1 MRHESCY
8 KAFLIPEREEFF
20 TIFREEKMSEINET
34 KQTAEAEN
42 KLPILQLNRLSYV
55 KINGKILE
63 STGAKLDKYI
73 LYASRALNTEITSG
87 DVIEHGLKLLFDR
100 DTGFKDWLKKN

>member
-1 MRHESCY
+1 M
-8 KAFLIPEREEFF
+8 
-20 TIFREEKMSEINET
+20 
-34 KQTAEAEN
+34 
-42 KLPILQLNRLSYV
+42 PILQLNRLSYA

-63 STGAKLDKYI
+63 RTNNKLEKYI
-73 LYASRALNTEITSG
+73 RYATERMKTEISSG

>member
-1 MRHESCY
+1 
-8 KAFLIPEREEFF
+8 
-20 TIFREEKMSEINET
+20 MSEINET
-34 KQTAEAEN
+34 NTTTGTKSEM
-42 KLPILQLNRLSYV
+42 PILQLNRLSYT

-63 STGAKLDKYI
+63 STNAKLDKYI
-73 LYASRALNTEITSG
+73 RYATERMKTEITSG

>member
-1 MRHESCY
+1 
-8 KAFLIPEREEFF
+8 
-20 TIFREEKMSEINET
+20 MSEINET
-34 KQTAEAEN
+34 KQTAETRNEM
-42 KLPILQLNRLSYV
+42 PILQLNRLSYA

-63 STGAKLDKYI
+63 TTNNKLEKYI
-73 LYASRALNTEITSG
+73 RYATERMKTEISSG

>member
-1 MRHESCY
+1 MN
-8 KAFLIPEREEFF
+8 
-20 TIFREEKMSEINET
+20 EINET
-34 KQTAEAEN
+34 KQTAETRNEM
-42 KLPILQLNRLSYV
+42 PILQLNRLSYA

-63 STGAKLDKYI
+63 ITNNKLEKYI
-73 LYASRALNTEITSG
+73 RYATERMKTEISSG

>member
-1 MRHESCY
+1 
-8 KAFLIPEREEFF
+8 
-20 TIFREEKMSEINET
+20 MSEINET
-34 KQTAEAEN
+34 KQTAETRNEM
-42 KLPILQLNRLSYV
+42 PILQLNRLSYA

-63 STGAKLDKYI
+63 TTNVKLEKYI
-73 LYASRALNTEITSG
+73 RYATERMKTEISSG

>member
-1 MRHESCY
+1 
-8 KAFLIPEREEFF
+8 
-20 TIFREEKMSEINET
+20 MSEINET
-34 KQTAEAEN
+34 KQTAERRNEM
-42 KLPILQLNRLSYV
+42 PILQLNRLSYA

-63 STGAKLDKYI
+63 ITNNKLEKYI
-73 LYASRALNTEITSG
+73 RYATERMKTEISSG

>member
-1 MRHESCY
+1 
-8 KAFLIPEREEFF
+8 
-20 TIFREEKMSEINET
+20 MSEINET
-34 KQTAEAEN
+34 KQTAETRNEM
-42 KLPILQLNRLSYV
+42 PILQLNRLSYA

-63 STGAKLDKYI
+63 ATNNKLEKYI
-73 LYASRALNTEITSG
+73 RYATERMRTEISSG

>member
-1 MRHESCY
+1 
-8 KAFLIPEREEFF
+8 
-20 TIFREEKMSEINET
+20 MSELNEIKQGAET
-34 KQTAEAEN
+34 KKEM
-42 KLPILQLNRLSYV
+42 PILQLNRLSYI

-63 STGAKLDKYI
+63 ATGAKLDKYI
-73 LYASRALNTEITSG
+73 QYATERMKTEITSG